1 MALTVAEDKECD
13 AAVKV
18 SLTAAIGNN
27 ARATASHFH
36 RVLRVLRGGVTLALQ
51 LLLPPRLD
59 AASVLDH
66 CARVNGLNHIC
77 GICRE
82 IIG

>member
-51 LLLPPRLD
+51 LCSRRDLTPLV
-59 AASVLDH
+59 AS
-66 CARVNGLNHIC
+66 
-77 GICRE
+77 
-82 IIG
+82 IIVPA